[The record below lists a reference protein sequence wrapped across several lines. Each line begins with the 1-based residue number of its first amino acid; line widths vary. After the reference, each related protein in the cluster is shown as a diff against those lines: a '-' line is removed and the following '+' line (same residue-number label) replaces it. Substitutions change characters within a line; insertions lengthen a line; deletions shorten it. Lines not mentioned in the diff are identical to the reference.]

1 MAIEM
6 SEECV
11 VSADNL
17 EIDSLH
23 FITIDHSGMKETV
36 ERQRGNM
43 GVVGQMHLD
52 VMTQNGH
59 VDWNE
64 IEKNREQNKTQRE
77 REKNRQ
83 REIKRENRR
92 LSNGPMLF
100 CIILQLLLIHGW
112 VEVLLDVF
120 LIIWVS
126 FRYDLMERFQLVCNR
141 QPQQVSSSC
150 TRARRER
157 RDTERRLKIRKTQKK
172 EIQTPCEIIKDSFS
186 VRFDSKLRN
195 IIRLSP

>member
-1 MAIEM
+1 M

-17 EIDSLH
+17 EIDSLY

-77 REKNRQ
+77 RERK
-83 REIKRENRR
+83 IDK
-92 LSNGPMLF
+92 
-100 CIILQLLLIHGW
+100 
-112 VEVLLDVF
+112 
-120 LIIWVS
+120 
-126 FRYDLMERFQLVCNR
+126 ER
-141 QPQQVSSSC
+141 
-150 TRARRER
+150 
-157 RDTERRLKIRKTQKK
+157 
-172 EIQTPCEIIKDSFS
+172 
-186 VRFDSKLRN
+186 
-195 IIRLSP
+195 